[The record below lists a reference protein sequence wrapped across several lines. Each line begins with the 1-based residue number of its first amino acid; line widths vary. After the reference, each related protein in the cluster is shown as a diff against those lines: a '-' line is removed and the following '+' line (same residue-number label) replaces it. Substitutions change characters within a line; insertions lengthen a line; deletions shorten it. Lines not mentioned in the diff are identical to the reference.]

1 MIKGERSGL
10 SERYVNASPPSVKAG
25 VTAAAQK
32 LLLPVS
38 VWFLFLGSQS
48 NQKKRPHITELT
60 AGRTRQNHPWKERET
75 RSEAAREPEPKHNHF
90 QVNII
95 SYS

>member
-1 MIKGERSGL
+1 MVRERISSLGEGGL
-10 SERYVNASPPSVKAG
+10 VG

-60 AGRTRQNHPWKERET
+60 AGRTRQNHP
-75 RSEAAREPEPKHNHF
+75 
-90 QVNII
+90 
-95 SYS
+95 